1 MPRKFLG
8 HKLDKD
14 VDMLRPPS
22 LTLTAEDICKL
33 PPVPTSSSEES
44 LILESNDTDHIK
56 QKKLKRLSKQY
67 GGTIYFKKRLESVP
81 EIFLHDFKKRQSV
94 IATKSHIPNDLI
106 NMERLPIINE
116 KLPIHRTKSIHHSN
130 TNKRVMQRELRHVS
144 QGVPYKYAQHSNGR
158 PMNKLHRVQPQKVTF
173 QQACVPYPIEKSNND
188 PYLKHTGC
196 SRSTNE
202 ILFDEI
208 LDAYGGDK
216 DETESI
222 PSIEDRDEEAIV
234 PYQSNNSVL
243 NSEIERVLEHVQKQQ
258 NIVEMNKRISPV
270 NNHSEAS
277 SIDST
282 HNTSSRKHLSEL
294 MSSNDESIDSGSD
307 TWSELDNT
315 DIVTSSS
322 SNTEGYETAQETIP
336 SSLDIVDLNIHDMPS
351 NTNELEPLIPKHTIK
366 LMPCHKTMIVP
377 QIFVFDYDE
386 SDDETHEEVEIYTHD
401 LKLGK
406 MTAFKHI
413 NKKDIIQGRIP
424 SHETN
429 DDISD
434 LQSKIDRISLDD
446 SDIPKSISSSI
457 YS

>member
-8 HKLDKD
+8 QRIDKD

-33 PPVPTSSSEES
+33 PPVPTSGSEES
-44 LILESNDTDHIK
+44 LILESNESAVK
-56 QKKLKRLSKQY
+56 QKRLKRLSKQY

-81 EIFLHDFKKRQSV
+81 EIFLHDFKKRQTD
-94 IATKSHIPNDLI
+94 TKTFVPKDLM
-106 NMERLPIINE
+106 NVERMPIINE
-116 KLPIHRTKSIHHSN
+116 KSPIHRTKSIHHSN
-130 TNKRVMQRELRHVS
+130 TNKRVMQRELRQVS
-144 QGVPYKYAQHSNGR
+144 QGVPYRYVEHSAGR

-173 QQACVPYPIEKSNND
+173 QHPCAPYPIEKLNNN
-188 PYLKHTGC
+188 PYLGHTGC

-208 LDAYGGDK
+208 LDAYGADN

-222 PSIEDRDEEAIV
+222 PSVEAEEIIA

-258 NIVEMNKRISPV
+258 NIVEMNRRISPAG
-270 NNHSEAS
+270 NHSEAS

-282 HNTSSRKHLSEL
+282 HNTPSRKHLSEL
-294 MSSNDESIDSGSD
+294 ISSNDESIESGSD

-322 SNTEGYETAQETIP
+322 SNTDGYETAQETIP
-336 SSLDIVDLNIHDMPS
+336 SSLEIADLNIHDMPS
-351 NTNELEPLIPKHTIK
+351 ATDELEPLIPKNTIK
-366 LMPCHKTMIVP
+366 LRSCHKTTVMP
-377 QIFVFDYDE
+377 HIFVFDYDE
-386 SDDETHEEVEIYTHD
+386 GDNEYHSEDEKYSSN
-401 LKLGK
+401 LQLGK
-406 MTAFKHI
+406 MTTFNHI
-413 NKKDIIQGRIP
+413 KTKDIIQGRIP
-424 SHETN
+424 SYDSN
-429 DDISD
+429 DDDITD
-434 LQSKIDRISLDD
+434 LQSKIDRISLGD
-446 SDIPKSISSSI
+446 SDIPESISSSI